1 MFDIGILELALL
13 FVVGLL
19 VLGPERLPRVVRTV
33 GATLRRARQT
43 WFTLK
48 TEITRELDAEDLR
61 RSFDE
66 PRKQL
71 EDFKTST
78 EGSMKGNDEGQS

>member
-48 TEITRELDAEDLR
+48 TEITRELDAEDMR

-71 EDFKTST
+71 EEFKNAT
-78 EGSMKGNDEGQS
+78 ENSLKDSPDGAP